1 MGRNVEGEAK
11 CVSALYAK
19 NCFPLSITFIKTKK
33 RLCKNLQH
41 KSICKNNKKKLELKL
56 VECVLLSAST
66 SFGSFPNRI
75 LRKFSVFYRFSL
87 SSPFPQD
94 TVLPAAGSTYSHAAA
109 EIKN

>member
-1 MGRNVEGEAK
+1 MGRNVEEEAK

-19 NCFPLSITFIKTKK
+19 NCFLLSITFIKTKK

-41 KSICKNNKKKLELKL
+41 KSFCKNTLKKLELKL
-56 VECVLLSAST
+56 VECVLLLAST

-75 LRKFSVFYRFSL
+75 LRKFSVFYRFSF

-94 TVLPAAGSTYSHAAA
+94 TVLPAASSTYSHAAA